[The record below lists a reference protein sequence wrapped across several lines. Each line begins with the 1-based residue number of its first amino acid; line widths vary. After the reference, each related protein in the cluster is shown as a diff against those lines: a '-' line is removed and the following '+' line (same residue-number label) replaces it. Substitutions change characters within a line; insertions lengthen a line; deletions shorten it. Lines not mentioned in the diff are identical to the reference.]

1 MGVKGDNLEISNGLL
16 LASFILNYMVIG
28 VKQRDFERGEN
39 LKRKRRENERE
50 GEKNEEESKA
60 LEK

>member
-1 MGVKGDNLEISNGLL
+1 MVKGDNLDISNGLL
-16 LASFILNYMVIG
+16 LASFILNYMVIM

-39 LKRKRRENERE
+39 YKEKE
-50 GEKNEEESKA
+50 GRTIEGGRNEEGSKA

>member
-1 MGVKGDNLEISNGLL
+1 
-16 LASFILNYMVIG
+16 MVIG

-50 GEKNEEESKA
+50 GEKNEGKA
-60 LEK
+60 EALRNSLLDHNSSVEVGYGLCYFIVNF